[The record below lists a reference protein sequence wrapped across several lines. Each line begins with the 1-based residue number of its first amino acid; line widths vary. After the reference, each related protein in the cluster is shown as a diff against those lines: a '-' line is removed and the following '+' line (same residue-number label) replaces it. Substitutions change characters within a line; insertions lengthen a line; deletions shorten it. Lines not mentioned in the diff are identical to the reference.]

1 MKRKNAAN
9 HNSVPRK
16 PSLTDMAR
24 YISINDR
31 FTNRLFLMGIL
42 LPFRQKKNSP
52 KKELKFKKKQHSKTI
67 QWDKSK

>member
-1 MKRKNAAN
+1 
-9 HNSVPRK
+9 
-16 PSLTDMAR
+16 MAR